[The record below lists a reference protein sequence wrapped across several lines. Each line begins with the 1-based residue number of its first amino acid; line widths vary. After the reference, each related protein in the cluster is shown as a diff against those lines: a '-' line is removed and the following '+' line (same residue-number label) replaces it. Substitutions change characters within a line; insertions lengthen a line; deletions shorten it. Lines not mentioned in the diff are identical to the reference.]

1 MYEDF
6 YMKTTVWLSMIIA
19 LRFLGLFIVLPLLSV
34 YAAGQDGATPF
45 LIGLAVGGY
54 ALTQMFF
61 QYPLGRLSD
70 RIGRKKIILFGLLV
84 FIAGSVICAMSDSI
98 EMLILGRLLQ
108 GAGAISSTIT
118 AMISDFT
125 KESERSKAMAMMGG
139 SIAMSFVVSM
149 MAGPLIGGY
158 FGIEILFV
166 ITAVLALGAMV
177 IMLLKVPES
186 DAADHIYEFESKLA
200 DILKNRELLRMNVTM
215 FFHSS
220 MMTVAFLIIPLTLV
234 HTYHWEKSD
243 LWKVYLPAIL
253 LGFLFMGLA
262 AVLGEKH
269 NKIKQ
274 VFTVSV
280 ILFGIS
286 FLLFGIA
293 ATDTF
298 FVLAALIFFVAFM
311 MLEPLLQSTTTKIAR
326 IHERG
331 AALGVFNTVQFFG
344 VFIGGIAGGYLLQ
357 HFSLELLGYLF
368 ALLSVLWLVWVLGM
382 RNPVRG
388 GFVYLEMATVK
399 EGYREALKAS
409 PLVMDFYVNATEQT
423 LVVKFDPAHGDAQGI
438 HDLLDAL

>member
-1 MYEDF
+1 
-6 YMKTTVWLSMIIA
+6 MKTTVWLSMIIA
-19 LRFLGLFIVLPLLSV
+19 LRFLGLFIVLPLLSI
-34 YAAGQDGATPF
+34 YAAGQSQATPF

-70 RIGRKKIILFGLLV
+70 RIGRKKIIILGLFI
-84 FIAGSVICAMSDSI
+84 FIVGSIICAASDNI
-98 EMLILGRLLQ
+98 YMLIIGRLLQ

-125 KESERSKAMAMMGG
+125 MESERSKAMAMMGG
-139 SIAMSFVVSM
+139 AIAMSFVVSM
-149 MAGPLIGGY
+149 VAGPLIGGY

-166 ITAVLALGAMV
+166 MTAVFALLAIG
-177 IMLLKVPES
+177 IMLFRVPES
-186 DAADHIYEFESKLA
+186 DAATHIYEFESRLG
-200 DILKNRELLRMNVTM
+200 DILKNRELLRMNITM

-220 MMTVAFLIIPLTLV
+220 MMTIAFLIIPLTLV
-234 HTYHWEKSD
+234 HTFHWEKSD
-243 LWKVYLPAIL
+243 LWKVYLPAII
-253 LGFLFMGLA
+253 LGFLFMGAA
-262 AVLGEKH
+262 AVMGEKH

-280 ILFGIS
+280 VLFGVS

-298 FVLAALIFFVAFM
+298 FVLAILLFFIGFM

-344 VFIGGIAGGYLLQ
+344 VFVGGVLGGYLLQ
-357 HFSLELLGYLF
+357 HFSLGILGYLF
-368 ALLSVLWLVWVLGM
+368 AALSVVWLIWVIGM
-382 RNPVRG
+382 KNPIKG
-388 GFVYLEMATVK
+388 AFVYLEMATVR
-399 EGYREALKAS
+399 EGYRDALKDS
-409 PLVMDFYVNATEQT
+409 SLIMDFYVNTTEKT
-423 LVVKFDPAHGDAQGI
+423 LVIKYNPALGDDRAV
-438 HDLLDAL
+438 HALLDA